1 MKTYLFTGLLGLILL
16 SSFSS
21 CRTSDHEPDLVFYNL
36 ALSFQD
42 ASGKDLVQGIELEG
56 ESGSVSVEQ
65 AQSGL
70 VKSDLYTLK
79 VVTSQPC

>member
-1 MKTYLFTGLLGLILL
+1 MKTYLFTGLLGLIIL

-42 ASGKDLVQGIELEG
+42 ASRKTWYKGLNWSTNPDLFL
-56 ESGSVSVEQ
+56 
-65 AQSGL
+65 
-70 VKSDLYTLK
+70 
-79 VVTSQPC
+79 

>member
-1 MKTYLFTGLLGLILL
+1 MKTYLFTGLLGLIIL

-56 ESGSVSVEQ
+56 ESGSVPVEQ
-65 AQSGL
+65 SQSGL
-70 VKSDLYTLK
+70 VKSELSTLK
-79 VVTSQPC
+79 VVAS